1 MSEQYNSNYYNQR
14 NNTGLLNLLLAYFF
28 PIYLSGGK
36 AEINTTMVSI
46 YASRYML
53 RNSIATLLT
62 FVSGELLLQEG
73 QVILGEA
80 FTGLFVIFAG
90 LCSVYLVALVDAKR
104 KVD

>member
-1 MSEQYNSNYYNQR
+1 MSEQYNSNYYDQR
-14 NNTGLLNLLLAYFF
+14 DNTGLLNLVLAYFF

-46 YASRYML
+46 YAARYML
-53 RNSIATLLT
+53 RNSIAALLT